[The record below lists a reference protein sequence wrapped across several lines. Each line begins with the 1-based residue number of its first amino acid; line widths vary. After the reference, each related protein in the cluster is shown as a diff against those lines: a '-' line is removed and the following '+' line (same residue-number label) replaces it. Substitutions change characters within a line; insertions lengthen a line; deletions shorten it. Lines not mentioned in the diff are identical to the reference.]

1 MENSRNIQ
9 YKAIT
14 KLNLHDIKAQ
24 KKTIAYK
31 KFFNLPLSYEEQLK

>member
-1 MENSRNIQ
+1 MENIQNIK

-14 KLNLHDIKAQ
+14 RLNIHDIKAQ

-31 KFFNLPLSYEEQLK
+31 KYFNLPLSY